1 MLKYLK
7 YFLPAFTGILTILAF
22 IKGEH
27 YPTLFLI
34 SFSSFLIIGDA
45 IFRRDTKIQ
54 TFTYPNLL
62 NLSIYINLPILFFL
76 ILLVVSFFSTNTPS
90 WYNDT
95 LNLYFHIDL
104 VKIKSSFNLLDKI
117 SLIIQSTLSI
127 GMLGTVPGHEL
138 THRKKNKFDMF
149 VGNWLL
155 AFSWDCAFAVEH
167 VYDHHKNVGLESDPA
182 TAKRGENIYLFIFKA
197 IIKEQIGAWKIEL
210 KRLKRRGNR
219 YFSLKNRMIIGYL
232 RSLSITLI
240 SFIIGGLSGMVLFL
254 LLAFLGKAL
263 LEAINFTEHYG
274 LVREEGQ
281 PVCMRHSWNSNHCLS
296 SIYLCNVTRH
306 SDHHRAANLKFWE
319 LSPFDSK
326 APMLPYGY
334 LSMLYLA
341 LLFPALYKKV
351 MAPKVKDWD
360 INYANE
366 AEQKLINII

>member
-7 YFLPAFTGILTILAF
+7 YFLPGIYGVIGINMFLLGEYFPTIFFVL
-22 IKGEH
+22 
-27 YPTLFLI
+27 
-34 SFSSFLIIGDA
+34 FSSTIILGDV
-45 IFRRDTKIQ
+45 FFGKDKEVQ
-54 TFTYPNLL
+54 KFSYPFFL
-62 NLSIYINLPILFFL
+62 NLSLYINLPILFCIVF
-76 ILLVVSFFSTNTPS
+76 IVISFFTTNIPI
-90 WYNDT
+90 WY
-95 LNLYFHIDL
+95 ID
-104 VKIKSSFNLLDKI
+104 KINIIFNIDFNEVKSSFNMIDKF
-117 SLIIQSTLSI
+117 SLIAQTGLFI
-127 GMLGTVPGHEL
+127 GMLGIIPGHEL

-240 SFIIGGLSGMVLFL
+240 SFIIGGLSGLVLFL

-341 LLFPALYKKV
+341 LLFPVLYKKV

>member
-7 YFLPAFTGILTILAF
+7 YFLPAFTGILTIVAF
-22 IKGEH
+22 TKGEY

-34 SFSSFLIIGDA
+34 IFSLFLIIGDA
-45 IFRRDTKIQ
+45 FLQRDTKIQ

-76 ILLVVSFFSTNTPS
+76 MFLVVSIFSNNSPTWYTNFLNS
-90 WYNDT
+90 YLT
-95 LNLYFHIDL
+95 LDILS
-104 VKIKSSFNLLDKI
+104 IKNSFNWLDKI
-117 SLIIQSTLSI
+117 SLIIQTSLSI
-127 GMLGTVPGHEL
+127 GILGTVPGHEL

-167 VYDHHKNVGLESDPA
+167 VYDHHKNVGLLTDPA
-182 TAKRGENIYLFIFKA
+182 TAKRGENIYLFIIKA

-210 KRLKRRGNR
+210 KRLKRRNNS
-219 YFSLKNRMIIGYL
+219 YLSLKNKMIIGYL

-240 SFIIGGLSGMVLFL
+240 SFIIGGLNGMFLFL

-341 LLFPALYKKV
+341 LLFPVLYKKV
-351 MAPKVKDWD
+351 MDPKVKDWD

-366 AEQKLINII
+366 AEQKLISII

>member
-7 YFLPAFTGILTILAF
+7 YFLPAFTGILTILTF
-22 IKGEH
+22 IKGEY

-34 SFSSFLIIGDA
+34 SFSSFLIIGDV
-45 IFRRDTKIQ
+45 IFKRDIKVQ

-76 ILLVVSFFSTNTPS
+76 ILLVISFFSTISPS
-90 WYNDT
+90 WYYDT
-95 LNLYFHIDL
+95 LNSYFHIDL
-104 VKIKSSFNLLDKI
+104 VEIKSSFNWLDKI

-149 VGNWLL
+149 IGNWLL

-167 VYDHHKNVGLESDPA
+167 VYDHHKNVGLTSDPA
-182 TAKRGENIYLFIFKA
+182 TAKRDENIYLFIFKA

-210 KRLKRRGNR
+210 KRLKRRENS
-219 YFSLKNRMIIGYL
+219 YFSLKNRMITGYL

-240 SFIIGGLSGMVLFL
+240 SFIIGSLSGMVLFL
-254 LLAFLGKAL
+254 LLAFLGKVL

-341 LLFPALYKKV
+341 LLFPVLYKKV
-351 MAPKVKDWD
+351 MDPKVKDWD

-366 AEQKLINII
+366 AEQKLISII